1 MISYVIWNLF
11 ITAGFVAAALAI
23 WLMWFRFPD
32 RTIDDVT
39 DYLLPVDFEKAE
51 SLLDPQT
58 EAILRKELSPE
69 EFRALQRKR
78 IHHYLALVQR
88 MAHNAAVL
96 IEWANR
102 EARTAT
108 GQKLEMV
115 TKLQQVGVEVRF
127 YSLLALIK
135 LRFWLLIRV
144 ESWRILPAPS
154 LDDMRQVGGVKGL
167 ESYDRLK
174 TAASFLF
181 IEMGQGNFEELL
193 QNL

>member
-1 MISYVIWNLF
+1 MISYVLWYLIV
-11 ITAGFVAAALAI
+11 TAGFIAAAVSIGLI
-23 WLMWFRFPD
+23 WFRFPD
-32 RTIDDVT
+32 RTIHDVA

-51 SLLDPQT
+51 GLLDPET
-58 EAILRKELSPE
+58 EAILRKEMTPE

-78 IHHYLALVQR
+78 IHHYLAIVQR
-88 MAHNAAVL
+88 MAHNSAVL

-102 EARTAT
+102 EAETAV

-115 TKLQQVGVEVRF
+115 TKLQQVGVEVRL
-127 YSLLALIK
+127 YSLLALVK
-135 LRFWLLIRV
+135 LRFWLLIRLD
-144 ESWRILPAPS
+144 SWRILSAPN

-181 IEMGQGNFEELL
+181 MEIGQGNFEELL

>member
-1 MISYVIWNLF
+1 MISYVLWYLI
-11 ITAGFVAAALAI
+11 ITAGFIAAGLSV

-32 RTIDDVT
+32 RTINDVT
-39 DYLLPVDFEKAE
+39 DFLLPVDFEKAE
-51 SLLDPQT
+51 GLLDPQT
-58 EAILRKELSPE
+58 EAILRKELEPG

-78 IHHYLALVQR
+78 MHHYLALVQR

-115 TKLQQVGVEVRF
+115 TKLQQVGVEVRL

-154 LDDMRQVGGVKGL
+154 LDDMRQVAGVKGL

>member
-115 TKLQQVGVEVRF
+115 TKLQQVGVEVRL

-181 IEMGQGNFEELL
+181 IEMGQRNFEELL

>member
-1 MISYVIWNLF
+1 
-11 ITAGFVAAALAI
+11 
-23 WLMWFRFPD
+23 
-32 RTIDDVT
+32 
-39 DYLLPVDFEKAE
+39 
-51 SLLDPQT
+51 
-58 EAILRKELSPE
+58 
-69 EFRALQRKR
+69 
-78 IHHYLALVQR
+78 
-88 MAHNAAVL
+88 
-96 IEWANR
+96 
-102 EARTAT
+102 
-108 GQKLEMV
+108 MV
-115 TKLQQVGVEVRF
+115 TNLQQVGVEVRL

-167 ESYDRLK
+167 DSYDRLK

>member
-1 MISYVIWNLF
+1 MISYVLWYFI
-11 ITAGFVAAALAI
+11 ITAGFVAAALSV
-23 WLMWFRFPD
+23 WMVWFRFPD
-32 RTIDDVT
+32 RTVHDVT

-51 SLLDPQT
+51 GLLDPQT
-58 EAILRKELSPE
+58 EAILRKELEPE
-69 EFRALQRKR
+69 EFRSLQRKR
-78 IHHYLALVQR
+78 MHHYLALVQR
-88 MAHNAAVL
+88 MAHNAAVF

-102 EARTAT
+102 EARTSS

-115 TKLQQVGVEVRF
+115 TKLQQVGVEVRL

-135 LRFWLLIRV
+135 LRFWLFIRV

-154 LDDMRQVGGVKGL
+154 LIDMRQVGGVKGL

>member
-1 MISYVIWNLF
+1 MISYVIWYLF
-11 ITAGFVAAALAI
+11 ITAGFIAAALAI

-51 SLLDPQT
+51 GLLDPQT

-115 TKLQQVGVEVRF
+115 TKLQQVGVEVRL
-127 YSLLALIK
+127 YSLFALIK

-144 ESWRILPAPS
+144 ESWTILPAPS

-181 IEMGQGNFEELL
+181 IEMGRGHFEELL

>member
-1 MISYVIWNLF
+1 MISYVVWYLI
-11 ITAGFVAAALAI
+11 ITAGFIAAALSVWMI
-23 WLMWFRFPD
+23 WFRFPD
-32 RTIDDVT
+32 RTIHDVT

-51 SLLDPQT
+51 GLLDPQT
-58 EAILRKELSPE
+58 EAILRKELEPE

-115 TKLQQVGVEVRF
+115 TKLQQVGVEVRL
-127 YSLLALIK
+127 YSLLALVK
-135 LRFWLLIRV
+135 MRFWLLIRV

-181 IEMGQGNFEELL
+181 VEIGQGNFEELL

>member
-51 SLLDPQT
+51 GLLDPQT

-115 TKLQQVGVEVRF
+115 TKLQQVGVEVRL

-144 ESWRILPAPS
+144 ESWTILPAPS

>member
-1 MISYVIWNLF
+1 MISYVLWYLF
-11 ITAGFVAAALAI
+11 ITAGFIAAALAI

-51 SLLDPQT
+51 GLLDPQT

-115 TKLQQVGVEVRF
+115 TKLQQVGVEVRL

-144 ESWRILPAPS
+144 EWWRILPAPS
-154 LDDMRQVGGVKGL
+154 LDDMRQVGGVRGL

>member
-1 MISYVIWNLF
+1 MISYVLWYLI
-11 ITAGFVAAALAI
+11 ITAGFIAAAVSI
-23 WLMWFRFPD
+23 WMIWFRFPD
-32 RTIDDVT
+32 RTIHDVT

-51 SLLDPQT
+51 GLLDPQT
-58 EAILRKELSPE
+58 EAILRKELEPE

-115 TKLQQVGVEVRF
+115 TKLQQVGVEVRL
-127 YSLLALIK
+127 YSLLALVK
-135 LRFWLLIRV
+135 MRFWLLIRV

-181 IEMGQGNFEELL
+181 IEIGQGNFEELL

>member
-1 MISYVIWNLF
+1 MISYVLWYLI
-11 ITAGFVAAALAI
+11 ITAGFIAAAVSV

-51 SLLDPQT
+51 GLLDPQT
-58 EAILRKELSPE
+58 EAILRKELEPE

-78 IHHYLALVQR
+78 MHHYLAVVQR

-115 TKLQQVGVEVRF
+115 TKLQQVGVEVRL

-154 LDDMRQVGGVKGL
+154 LNDMRQVGGVKGL
-167 ESYDRLK
+167 DSYDRLK

>member
-1 MISYVIWNLF
+1 MISYVIWYLF
-11 ITAGFVAAALAI
+11 ITAGFIAAALAI

-96 IEWANR
+96 IEWANL

-115 TKLQQVGVEVRF
+115 TKLQQVGVEVRL

-144 ESWRILPAPS
+144 ESWKILPAPS

>member
-1 MISYVIWNLF
+1 MISYVIWYLF
-11 ITAGFVAAALAI
+11 ITAGFIAAALAI

-115 TKLQQVGVEVRF
+115 TKLQQVGVEVRL

-144 ESWRILPAPS
+144 ESWKILPAPS

>member
-1 MISYVIWNLF
+1 MISYALWYLF
-11 ITAGFVAAALAI
+11 ITAGFVAAALAV

-32 RTIDDVT
+32 RTINDVA

-51 SLLDPQT
+51 GLLDPQT
-58 EAILRKELSPE
+58 EAILRKELTPE

-78 IHHYLALVQR
+78 MHHYLALVQR

-108 GQKLEMV
+108 GLKLEMV
-115 TKLQQVGVEVRF
+115 MKLQQVGVEVRL

-135 LRFWLLIRV
+135 LRFWLLDTRGVMANPAGTQPGRYAPDRRSKRV
-144 ESWRILPAPS
+144 RRLRPS
-154 LDDMRQVGGVKGL
+154 QNRCHI
-167 ESYDRLK
+167 
-174 TAASFLF
+174 SFL
-181 IEMGQGNFEELL
+181 
-193 QNL
+193 

>member
-1 MISYVIWNLF
+1 MISYVLWYFI
-11 ITAGFVAAALAI
+11 ITAGFVAAALSV
-23 WLMWFRFPD
+23 WMVWFRFPD
-32 RTIDDVT
+32 RTVHDVT

-51 SLLDPQT
+51 GLLDPQT
-58 EAILRKELSPE
+58 EAILRKELEPE
-69 EFRALQRKR
+69 EFRSLQRKR
-78 IHHYLALVQR
+78 MHHYLALVQR

-102 EARTAT
+102 EARTSS

-115 TKLQQVGVEVRF
+115 TKLQQVGVEVRL

-135 LRFWLLIRV
+135 LRFWLFIRV

-154 LDDMRQVGGVKGL
+154 LIDMRQVGGVKGL

>member
-1 MISYVIWNLF
+1 MISYVLWYLI
-11 ITAGFVAAALAI
+11 ITAGFIAVVAVVGLI
-23 WLMWFRFPD
+23 WFRFPD
-32 RTIDDVT
+32 RTIHDVA
-39 DYLLPVDFEKAE
+39 DYLLPVDFDKAE
-51 SLLDPQT
+51 SLLDPRE
-58 EAILRKELSPE
+58 EADLRHDLDPQ

-78 IHHYLALVQR
+78 IHLYLAIVQR

-102 EARTAT
+102 EAESAS
-108 GQKLEMV
+108 GSKLEMV
-115 TKLQQVGVEVRF
+115 SKLQQVGVEVRL

-135 LRFWLLIRV
+135 LRFWLLIRLD
-144 ESWRILPAPS
+144 SWWILPVPS
-154 LDDMRQVGGVKGL
+154 LDDMRQVAGVRGL

-181 IEMGQGNFEELL
+181 MEIGQGNFEELL

>member
-1 MISYVIWNLF
+1 MMSNIFWYLI
-11 ITAGFVAAALAI
+11 ITAGFIATVVTIGLI
-23 WLMWFRFPD
+23 WFRFPD
-32 RTIDDVT
+32 RTIHDVA
-39 DYLLPVDFEKAE
+39 DYLLPVDFDKAE
-51 SLLDPQT
+51 ALLDPQE
-58 EAILRKELSPE
+58 EATLRKDLSPT

-78 IHHYLALVQR
+78 IHLYLAIVQR
-88 MAHNAAVL
+88 MAHNSAVL

-102 EARTAT
+102 EAETAT

-115 TKLQQVGVEVRF
+115 TKLQQVGVEVRL

-144 ESWRILPAPS
+144 EAWRILPAPS

-167 ESYDRLK
+167 DSYDRLK

>member
-1 MISYVIWNLF
+1 MISYVLWYLI
-11 ITAGFVAAALAI
+11 ITAGFVAAALSVWMI
-23 WLMWFRFPD
+23 WFRFPD
-32 RTIDDVT
+32 RTINDVT

-51 SLLDPQT
+51 GLLDPQT
-58 EAILRKELSPE
+58 EAILRKELAPE
-69 EFRALQRKR
+69 EFRSLQRKR
-78 IHHYLALVQR
+78 MHHYVALVQR

-115 TKLQQVGVEVRF
+115 TKLQQVGVEVRL

-181 IEMGQGNFEELL
+181 IEMGEGNFEALL

>member
-1 MISYVIWNLF
+1 MISYVLWYLI
-11 ITAGFVAAALAI
+11 ITVGFVAAALAV

-32 RTIDDVT
+32 RTINDVT

-51 SLLDPQT
+51 GLLDPHT
-58 EAILRKELSPE
+58 EAILRKELEPE

-88 MAHNAAVL
+88 MAHNSAVL

-102 EARTAT
+102 EARTAA
-108 GQKLEMV
+108 GPKLEMV
-115 TKLQQVGVEVRF
+115 TNLQQVGVEVRL
-127 YSLLALIK
+127 YSLLAQIK

-154 LDDMRQVGGVKGL
+154 LDDMRQVAGVKGL
-167 ESYDRLK
+167 DSYDRLK
-174 TAASFLF
+174 TSASFLF
-181 IEMGQGNFEELL
+181 IEMGQGNFEELV

>member
-1 MISYVIWNLF
+1 MISYVIWYLF

-144 ESWRILPAPS
+144 ESWKILPAPS

>member
-1 MISYVIWNLF
+1 MISYVLWYFI
-11 ITAGFVAAALAI
+11 ITAGFIAATLSVWMI
-23 WLMWFRFPD
+23 WFRFPD
-32 RTIDDVT
+32 RTINDVT

-51 SLLDPQT
+51 GLLDPQT
-58 EAILRKELSPE
+58 EAILRKELEPE

-78 IHHYLALVQR
+78 MHHYLALVQR

-102 EARTAT
+102 EARTAS

-115 TKLQQVGVEVRF
+115 TKLQQVGVEVRL

>member
-1 MISYVIWNLF
+1 MISYVIWYLF
-11 ITAGFVAAALAI
+11 ITAGFIAAALAI

-144 ESWRILPAPS
+144 ESWTILPAPS